1 MFSNNVIAFE
11 VCNWLIY
18 WYGYINLKFLIIN
31 INLTNLFW
39 FNLGV
44 KLKLSID
51 SLLNLNLG
59 CFNVSLSIIK
69 LLLYFFLVFILLK

>member
-18 WYGYINLKFLIIN
+18 WYGY